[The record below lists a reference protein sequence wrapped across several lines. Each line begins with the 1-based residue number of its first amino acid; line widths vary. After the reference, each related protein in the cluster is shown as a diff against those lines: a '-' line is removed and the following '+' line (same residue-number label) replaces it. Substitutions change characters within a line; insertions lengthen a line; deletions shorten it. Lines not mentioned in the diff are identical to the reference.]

1 MNQVIIYKQDNGT
14 VAIIRPTED
23 ALALIGIDAIAKKDV
38 PAGVSYRIV
47 NDDEVPS
54 DRTFRNAWSDNNGIK
69 VDMPKAKDMTKARL
83 RAERIPLFEAQDVA
97 FQRALEAGT
106 STALIIAEKNR
117 LRDLPKMV
125 DAMSTLDELKSA
137 KA

>member
-1 MNQVIIYKQDNGT
+1 MKIIYKTEAGIAILHAT
-14 VAIIRPTED
+14 GELSIEAVAQ
-23 ALALIGIDAIAKKDV
+23 KDV
-38 PAGVSYRIV
+38 PAGVPYRIV

-54 DRTFRNAWSDNNGIK
+54 DRTFRNAWKDDNGIK

-97 FQRALEAGT
+97 FQRALEAGS
-106 STALIIAEKNR
+106 STASIIAEKNR

>member
-1 MNQVIIYKQDNGT
+1 MKIIYKTETGIAILHAT
-14 VAIIRPTED
+14 GELSIEAVAQ
-23 ALALIGIDAIAKKDV
+23 KDV

-69 VDMPKAKDMTKARL
+69 VDMPKAKDITKARL

-97 FQRALEAGT
+97 FQRALEAGS
-106 STALIIAEKNR
+106 STAPIIAEKNR
-117 LRDLPKMV
+117 LRDLPSLV
-125 DAMSTLDELKSA
+125 DAMSTLEQLKAA

>member
-1 MNQVIIYKQDNGT
+1 MKIIYKTETGIAILHAT
-14 VAIIRPTED
+14 GELSIEAVAQ
-23 ALALIGIDAIAKKDV
+23 KDV
-38 PAGVSYRIV
+38 PAGVPYRIV

-69 VDMPKAKDMTKARL
+69 VDMPKAKDITKARL

-97 FQRALEAGT
+97 FQRALEAGS
-106 STALIIAEKNR
+106 STASIIAEKNR
-117 LRDLPKMV
+117 LRDLPSLV
-125 DAMSTLDELKSA
+125 DAMSTLEQLKAA

>member
-1 MNQVIIYKQDNGT
+1 MITINF
-14 VAIIRPTED
+14 
-23 ALALIGIDAIAKKDV
+23 
-38 PAGVSYRIV
+38 S
-47 NDDEVPS
+47 
-54 DRTFRNAWSDNNGIK
+54 
-69 VDMPKAKDMTKARL
+69 KAKEITKARL

>member
-1 MNQVIIYKQDNGT
+1 MITINF
-14 VAIIRPTED
+14 
-23 ALALIGIDAIAKKDV
+23 
-38 PAGVSYRIV
+38 S
-47 NDDEVPS
+47 
-54 DRTFRNAWSDNNGIK
+54 
-69 VDMPKAKDMTKARL
+69 KAKEITKARL

-97 FQRALEAGT
+97 FQRALEAGS
-106 STALIIAEKNR
+106 STASIIAEKNR